1 MQFNTTIDE
10 TEVLYE
16 DLSEW
21 TTINIAD
28 HRPPPL
34 YVEIYLDTAEL
45 KDNRRLVLADDDGQR
60 HDITEIV
67 ASSSGDHRSPPDRAE
82 PNTQVIL
89 ERWKVEL
96 GVAPSA
102 PTVDLNESLA
112 NLYKK
117 GVVLFRSLFTYA
129 RFLPAWKYLRSM
141 AKLPASQNALQLH
154 YRIVRGG
161 REPFQKDMLNVPLVT
176 SHEPVTEVYNFG
188 PISSPA
194 GPLSIEVTYRTNTK
208 FQFEDHE
215 ALLSSRLMG
224 EDAYSFSPS
233 LASGGNVSHKNIG
246 GEPGS
251 LPIRGD
257 NAQNRPDRGQ
267 AYGSMSTFHQVGPAT
282 GSSPISAL
290 RAARD
295 NASPSP
301 TSSLPQKMLPNHR
314 TATGSKSSL
323 RTNEGGPSSYQRRTS
338 VSFQPF
344 KAGSLSSS
352 PAPGSQIPPSPGT
365 SLSRPSNVSA
375 LSQARNRNSLTT
387 IPQQALRT
395 PSLPNETAIAS
406 SASSSPKPAP
416 ITRYSSSF
424 SHRRSRFSSGGGSRT
439 EEDNV
444 SSGRGSA
451 SSAQPGSGV
460 LNEGEGGS
468 SGSVQTD
475 EDNISDFLKLLEQ
488 KKELKSF
495 NRTDSA
501 SRDAASKRTAAAFTK
516 YSRMRDSNA
525 ALSDSLSSSL
535 LLHRSSTSSSQRLS
549 NVPPM
554 IAGTSVSTSSSLGKP
569 ISPHTPHTPAIPSR
583 LSANSII
590 DYSQER
596 TRGHMQSGTR
606 GEDESESGDAA
617 DNTRLREEGTNA
629 IDIPLSPRTYPHG
642 RRSSS
647 VAQQQRTLNDDDVLP
662 FGMRSTSLPVEE
674 RTELSLSQ
682 LLHLQESAR
691 TVDSTVETSQE
702 PDLDR
707 PASRRFIEPREET
720 SQRGGSQPVYRPRF
734 PRDSAHGRGISAIG
748 RGLASAH
755 GSSSSLGAGSG
766 PGTGSGTSDTGRGGS
781 RFSFTARAA
790 TMDDDEPLLFAMSDF
805 TSSRRSLEEGRGG
818 SNAGSGIGD
827 RAGAESGGGS
837 RRGNRRAY

>member
-267 AYGSMSTFHQVGPAT
+267 AYGS
-282 GSSPISAL
+282 
-290 RAARD
+290 
-295 NASPSP
+295 
-301 TSSLPQKMLPNHR
+301 
-314 TATGSKSSL
+314 
-323 RTNEGGPSSYQRRTS
+323 
-338 VSFQPF
+338 
-344 KAGSLSSS
+344 
-352 PAPGSQIPPSPGT
+352 
-365 SLSRPSNVSA
+365 
-375 LSQARNRNSLTT
+375 
-387 IPQQALRT
+387 
-395 PSLPNETAIAS
+395 
-406 SASSSPKPAP
+406 
-416 ITRYSSSF
+416 
-424 SHRRSRFSSGGGSRT
+424 
-439 EEDNV
+439 
-444 SSGRGSA
+444 
-451 SSAQPGSGV
+451 
-460 LNEGEGGS
+460 
-468 SGSVQTD
+468 
-475 EDNISDFLKLLEQ
+475 
-488 KKELKSF
+488 
-495 NRTDSA
+495 
-501 SRDAASKRTAAAFTK
+501 
-516 YSRMRDSNA
+516 
-525 ALSDSLSSSL
+525 
-535 LLHRSSTSSSQRLS
+535 
-549 NVPPM
+549 
-554 IAGTSVSTSSSLGKP
+554 
-569 ISPHTPHTPAIPSR
+569 
-583 LSANSII
+583 
-590 DYSQER
+590 
-596 TRGHMQSGTR
+596 TR